1 MDEIIKEILIEN
13 KMVFHEIQYD
23 YKTYF
28 SFFDDGKEDYY
39 VLLFMSYDELKILNE
54 DSELKFE
61 FLVNAIIEEDIRKK
75 HLKEFDAVNLDYNLS
90 FILIL
95 NLEEETDLILK
106 ELHKIEEN
114 YRIAKKYILP
124 YNNNDVNNLKQKI
137 TSRNAIVEL
146 NRIAIENSSLLNN
159 KNETWYKLLMSL
171 FIKLPFLNYIP
182 LNDNQQLKNIKN
194 EINSELNDSQKII
207 VETILSSF
215 NQNQDIE
222 EFLLTNNLFEN
233 ESRE

>member
-95 NLEEETDLILK
+95 NLEQETDLILK

-194 EINSELNDSQKII
+194 EISSELNDSQKII

>member
-13 KMVFHEIQYD
+13 KMMLHEIQYD

-28 SFFDDGKEDYY
+28 TFFDDGKEDYY

-54 DSELKFE
+54 DSDFKLE
-61 FLVNAIIEEDIRKK
+61 FLVNAVIEEDIRKK
-75 HLKEFDAVNLDYNLS
+75 HLKEFEAVNLDYNLS

-124 YNNNDVNNLKQKI
+124 YNNNDVNNLKEKI
-137 TSRNAIVEL
+137 KSSNAIIEL

-171 FIKLPFLNYIP
+171 FIKIPFLNYIP

-194 EINSELNDSQKII
+194 EINSELNDSEKIF
-207 VETILSSF
+207 VENILSDF
-215 NQNQDIE
+215 NQNQDVE
-222 EFLLTNNLFEN
+222 DFLLNNNLFEN
-233 ESRE
+233 ETRE

>member
-13 KMVFHEIQYD
+13 KMAFHEIRYD

-28 SFFDDGKEDYY
+28 TFFEDGKEDYY
-39 VLLFMSYDELKILNE
+39 VLLFMSYEELKILNE

-61 FLVNAIIEEDIRKK
+61 FLVNAIIEEEIRKK

-90 FILIL
+90 VILIL

-137 TSRNAIVEL
+137 TSRNTIVEL

-171 FIKLPFLNYIP
+171 FTKIPFLNYIP

-194 EINSELNDSQKII
+194 EINSELNNSQKTI

>member
-23 YKTYF
+23 YKMYF
-28 SFFDDGKEDYY
+28 TFFEDGKEDYY
-39 VLLFMSYDELKILNE
+39 VLLFMSYEELKILNG
-54 DSELKFE
+54 DSEFKFE
-61 FLVNAIIEEDIRKK
+61 FLINAVVEEDIRKK

-124 YNNNDVNNLKQKI
+124 YNKEDVNNLKQKI
-137 TSRNAIVEL
+137 KSRNAIVEL
-146 NRIAIENSSLLNN
+146 NKIAIKNSSLLNN
-159 KNETWYKLLMSL
+159 KKETWYKLLMSL

-194 EINSELNDSQKII
+194 EINSELNDSEKIF
-207 VETILSSF
+207 VETILSNF
-215 NQNQDIE
+215 YQNQDIE
-222 EFLLTNNLFEN
+222 DFLLTNNLFEN

>member
-1 MDEIIKEILIEN
+1 MDEIIKEILIES
-13 KMVFHEIQYD
+13 KMVFHEIHYD

-28 SFFDDGKEDYY
+28 TFFEDGKEDYY
-39 VLLFMSYDELKILNE
+39 VLLFMSYEELKILNG
-54 DSELKFE
+54 DSEFKLE
-61 FLVNAIIEEDIRKK
+61 FLINVVIEEEIRKK
-75 HLKEFDAVNLDYNLS
+75 YLKEFDAGNLDYNLS

-114 YRIAKKYILP
+114 YRIAKKYVLP
-124 YNNNDVNNLKQKI
+124 YNTEDFNNLKQKI
-137 TSRNAIVEL
+137 TSSNAIIEL

-159 KNETWYKLLMSL
+159 KTETWYKLLMSL

-194 EINSELNDSQKII
+194 EINLELNDSQKMF
-207 VETILSSF
+207 VETILSDF

-222 EFLLTNNLFEN
+222 DFLLNNNLFEN
-233 ESRE
+233 EARE

>member
-28 SFFDDGKEDYY
+28 SFFNDEKEDYY
-39 VLLFMSYDELKILNE
+39 VLLFMSYDELKTLNE
-54 DSELKFE
+54 DSEFKLE
-61 FLVNAIIEEDIRKK
+61 FLINAVIEEDIRKK
-75 HLKEFDAVNLDYNLS
+75 YLKEFDAVNLDYNLS

-159 KNETWYKLLMSL
+159 KTETWYKLLMSL

-215 NQNQDIE
+215 DQNQDIE

>member
-28 SFFDDGKEDYY
+28 TFFEDGKEDYY

-95 NLEEETDLILK
+95 NLEQETDLILK

-159 KNETWYKLLMSL
+159 KNETWYKFLMSL